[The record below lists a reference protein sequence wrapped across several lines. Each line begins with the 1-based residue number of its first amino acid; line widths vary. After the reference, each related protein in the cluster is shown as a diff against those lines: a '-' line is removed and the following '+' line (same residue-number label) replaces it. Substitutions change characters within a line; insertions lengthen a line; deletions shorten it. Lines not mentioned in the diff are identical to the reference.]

1 MIAGETLSGDRI
13 QELYQRI
20 QAQNFSKG
28 HGTSTRVDI
37 EQAYNIICLS
47 AQITLPLL
55 SIKPSL
61 SPSPSKAKPMSALVS
76 LTA

>member
-13 QELYQRI
+13 QELYQCI

-37 EQAYNIICLS
+37 EQEIDS
-47 AQITLPLL
+47 LP
-55 SIKPSL
+55 I
-61 SPSPSKAKPMSALVS
+61 A
-76 LTA
+76 

>member
-1 MIAGETLSGDRI
+1 MITGSHNPPEYNGFKIMIAGETLSGDRI

-37 EQAYNIICLS
+37 EQ
-47 AQITLPLL
+47 
-55 SIKPSL
+55 
-61 SPSPSKAKPMSALVS
+61 LVFYHPRVFHLQS
-76 LTA
+76 